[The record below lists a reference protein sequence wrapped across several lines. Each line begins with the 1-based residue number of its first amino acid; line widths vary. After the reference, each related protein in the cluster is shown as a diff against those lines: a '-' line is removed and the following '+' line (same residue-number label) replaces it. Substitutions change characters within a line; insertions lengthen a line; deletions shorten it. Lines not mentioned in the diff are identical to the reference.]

1 MIRNYMGFFL
11 LFLVARVKEVG
22 VEVPVVDR
30 KQIHVPVAKAH
41 GGYGTYDNLIIITNK
56 HSLWREDDKLKY
68 SYSKARF
75 LSKRFFSS
83 LQFNLLENKNRYL
96 TYVLYWLN
104 QC

>member
-56 HSLWREDDKLKY
+56 HSIVER
-68 SYSKARF
+68 S
-75 LSKRFFSS
+75 
-83 LQFNLLENKNRYL
+83 
-96 TYVLYWLN
+96 
-104 QC
+104 